1 MVVAAGAGV
10 LESHAISC
18 IFLLSPFPEFFRQ
31 GLIPFQA
38 LCPQVRNTRRS
49 GSDLWELSQPRAHCM
64 RLFQHS
70 GSFDTTAQMCA
81 HKSWV
86 HRHADCRSQCL
97 RVGPFMEQAWTKQLK
112 QQSMAEIVCAKLDLE
127 SILCQTSRSRHD
139 SCVGDENIDN
149 IMTGLSIPTREV
161 DLAWAMRCKCQH
173 SCFADTR
180 CA

>member
-10 LESHAISC
+10 LESHVPAPSHFITLGS
-18 IFLLSPFPEFFRQ
+18 LSRHFAHRF
-31 GLIPFQA
+31 
-38 LCPQVRNTRRS
+38 
-49 GSDLWELSQPRAHCM
+49 PRAHCM